1 MKVNAG
7 DGWESLYGTFGFDSL
22 VFRFRKILYHLTFVL
37 LCFSFGS
44 IVSLRC
50 LYISAILL
58 DIVTYLPAT
67 AVLQIFV
74 IFLNFAILHLNVV
87 LATKKQL
94 HYPYYVK
101 TFIISDITVHYLK
114 EKMCHFVQK
123 SSLFV
128 VSSIHAEPE
137 YFCLVNQ
144 FIPFSL
150 KLFA

>member
-1 MKVNAG
+1 M
-7 DGWESLYGTFGFDSL
+7 
-22 VFRFRKILYHLTFVL
+22 L

-58 DIVTYLPAT
+58 DIVTYLSAT
-67 AVLQIFV
+67 AVFSLNFTVLRQISV

-94 HYPYYVK
+94 HYRYSVN
-101 TFIISDITVHYLK
+101 TFTISDITVLYLK
-114 EKMCHFVQK
+114 EKMYHFVQK

-128 VSSIHAEPE
+128 ISSIHAEPE